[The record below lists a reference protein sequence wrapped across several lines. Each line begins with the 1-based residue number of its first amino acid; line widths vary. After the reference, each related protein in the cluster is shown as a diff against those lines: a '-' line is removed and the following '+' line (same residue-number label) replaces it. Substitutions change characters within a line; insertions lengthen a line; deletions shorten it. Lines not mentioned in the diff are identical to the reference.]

1 MKKIIRLT
9 ESDLTRLIKQII
21 KEGEES
27 YPLPE
32 AFLYFLKKYKF
43 TKTTRFQMDSGGEG
57 VNWGPYSHVNS
68 ICYKSNDCQTEAL
81 EMPWVAYTAVH
92 LEFDLESST
101 VPYVH
106 IIIEEKNNK
115 KVTKSVKHQKMVCP
129 LDKEGVDKIILTLGF
144 EQEHNHLN
152 YGC

>member
-9 ESDLTRLIKQII
+9 ESDLTRLVKQII
-21 KEGEES
+21 KEGEAP

-43 TKTTRFQMDSGGEG
+43 TKTTRFQMDPGGEG
-57 VNWGPYSHVNS
+57 GNWGPYSHVNS
-68 ICYKSNDCQTEAL
+68 ICYKSNDCQTVAS
-81 EMPWVAYTAVH
+81 EMPWLAYTAVH
-92 LEFDLESST
+92 LEFDLESSP

-115 KVTKSVKHQKMVCP
+115 KVTKSVGHQKMVCP
-129 LDKEGVDKIILTLGF
+129 LAQEGVDKIIIKLRF
-144 EQEHNHLN
+144 DEEHNHLV

>member
-9 ESDLTRLIKQII
+9 ESDLTRLIKQIVN
-21 KEGEES
+21 EGEKPS
-27 YPLPE
+27 TLPE

-43 TKTTRFQMDSGGEG
+43 TKTTRFQMDPGGEG
-57 VNWGPYSHVNS
+57 GNWGPYSHVNS
-68 ICYKSNDCQTEAL
+68 ICYKSNDCQTVAL
-81 EMPWVAYTAVH
+81 EMPWLAYTAVH
-92 LEFDLESST
+92 LEFDLESSP

-115 KVTKSVKHQKMVCP
+115 KVTKSVGHQKMVCP
-129 LDKEGVDKIILTLGF
+129 LAQEGVDKIIIKLRF
-144 EQEHNHLN
+144 DEEHNHLV

>member
-9 ESDLTRLIKQII
+9 ESDLTRLIKQIVN
-21 KEGEES
+21 EGEKP

-43 TKTTRFQMDSGGEG
+43 TKTTRFQMDPGGEG
-57 VNWGPYSHVNS
+57 GNWGPYSHVNS
-68 ICYKSNDCQTEAL
+68 ICYKSNDCQTVAS
-81 EMPWVAYTAVH
+81 EMPWLAYTAVH
-92 LEFDLESST
+92 LEFDLESSP

-115 KVTKSVKHQKMVCP
+115 KVTNSVGHQKMVCP
-129 LDKEGVDKIILTLGF
+129 LAQEGVDKIILKLGF
-144 EQEHNHLN
+144 EQEHNHLH